1 MGIIARQDVATF
13 SVRRGGAPS
22 KSIQDGDLCLWQPED
37 TRCWNHERD
46 PWTPTMVNALW
57 TKMIQEGS
65 DEMDR
70 LKQEIV
76 GWEDLDKLARGPV
89 DTAPEID
96 IDEPSYFNYWDQ
108 STDLSC
114 LVRNGRGE
122 AQMFT
127 PEMLVQQDNLN
138 DMWNA
143 NCQLEDEN
151 RSGGQIWDRRPGD
164 VGEVPDIHSTLEF
177 VSVGA
182 KFGVAKCEYG
192 SVYVPKSALK
202 HIQNLLDYEESK
214 PDVGQRFGAWI
225 SFAGYSAKYP
235 WRIEVNVGVT
245 ELY

>member
-1 MGIIARQDVATF
+1 
-13 SVRRGGAPS
+13 
-22 KSIQDGDLCLWQPED
+22 
-37 TRCWNHERD
+37 
-46 PWTPTMVNALW
+46 MVNGLW
-57 TKMIQEGS
+57 SMMLREGS
-65 DEMDR
+65 EEMDL

-76 GWEDLDKLARGPV
+76 GWEELDKLATGPK

-96 IDEPSYFNYWDQ
+96 IYEPSYFNYWDQ

-114 LVRNGRGE
+114 LIRNGRGE
-122 AQMFT
+122 AQKFT

-164 VGEVPDIHSTLEF
+164 VGEVPDIHCTLEF

-192 SVYVPKSALK
+192 SVYVPKSSLK
-202 HIQNLLDYEESK
+202 HIQNLLDYEENK
-214 PDVGQRFGAWI
+214 PDVGQKFGAWI